1 MGVNPIN
8 KGMDYF
14 METLEKSELQRKN
27 IEVDYLIEEDALN
40 PLEKKMKLDLESKYE
55 TRYEK

>member
-8 KGMDYF
+8 KGIDYF

-27 IEVDYLIEEDALN
+27 IEVDYLIEEDALT